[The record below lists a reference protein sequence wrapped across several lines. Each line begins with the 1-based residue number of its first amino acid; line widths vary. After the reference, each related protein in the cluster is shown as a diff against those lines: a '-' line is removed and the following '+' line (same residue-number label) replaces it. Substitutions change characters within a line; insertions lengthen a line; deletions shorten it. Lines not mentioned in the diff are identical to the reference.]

1 MITSIRI
8 DRDVPM
14 KTRDGITLSADV
26 YRPDDGKKYPAILSR
41 TPYNKVWFG
50 NNDFLTPTDA
60 AFAGYAFVLQ
70 ETRGMNNNDE
80 VLEYLPFRNVPHF
93 DFDGL
98 RERGSISSLDPGC
111 MADTPL
117 NTG

>member
-41 TPYNKVWFG
+41 TPYNKVWSG

-70 ETRGMNNNDE
+70 DTWGMNNNDE
-80 VLEYLPFRNVPHF
+80 VLEYLPSGTFPTLTSTACARGTVHLLRTLGAWPIPH
-93 DFDGL
+93 
-98 RERGSISSLDPGC
+98 
-111 MADTPL
+111 
-117 NTG
+117 

>member
-1 MITSIRI
+1 
-8 DRDVPM
+8 
-14 KTRDGITLSADV
+14 
-26 YRPDDGKKYPAILSR
+26 
-41 TPYNKVWFG
+41 
-50 NNDFLTPTDA
+50 
-60 AFAGYAFVLQ
+60 
-70 ETRGMNNNDE
+70 MNNNDE

-98 RERGSISSLDPGC
+98 RERDSTSSADPGC